1 MIRRSGSF
9 AVLTRWGWRGI
20 KPVLVSAEPVKLDR
34 SSWFKIQLSFCKT
47 KQKIKRI
54 RKSSKERFSHDER
67 ERLAATAFTP
77 HRVDGLMSW
86 QESFTHDAAGNL
98 TGPLTVTSGNRLTR
112 AGNTRYEYDG
122 YGNRILEVT
131 GSEEHHYTW
140 DTQHRLTGYRCRVRG
155 QETAHYRY
163 QYDALGRRILKEDL
177 LARTARR
184 FFWQGE
190 RLLGECDAGRFWPGR
205 LPDNPQLQEALR
217 DASCRVWLYEDE
229 HDFRPLLMLCGR
241 EANAGVYHYVCDHL
255 GTPLELRDVRGGVVW
270 SAMLRSYGQV
280 HHADTAGINQPLRF
294 QGQYHDAE
302 SGLYYNRH
310 RYYDPG
316 VGRYLSPDPVGLDGG
331 LNLYA
336 YVPDPLGWIDPL
348 GLTGCS
354 ALFKSRNEA
363 FRAAKRDTG
372 IPMNQQPDRIFNPK
386 TGFYGDH
393 RNVPMTDSRKNPIID
408 SNGNQVWTREYQ
420 FTKTDESKIVIQD
433 HSAGHSYPNGIG
445 DQGRHLNIRPIE
457 NTLTGSVPDTLDH
470 YEF

>member
-1 MIRRSGSF
+1 RAREYTPDARSLIS
-9 AVLTRWGWRGI
+9 
-20 KPVLVSAEPVKLDR
+20 
-34 SSWFKIQLSFCKT
+34 
-47 KQKIKRI
+47 RI
-54 RKSSKERFSHDER
+54 TDTATGEWHFSHDER

-177 LARTARR
+177 LASTARR

-190 RLLGECDAGRFWPGR
+190 RLLGERDAGRFWPGR

-336 YVPDPLGWIDPL
+336 YVPDPLGWVDPL
-348 GLTGCS
+348 GLTACPKNVKTLLEGPQGTVITVKS
-354 ALFKSRNEA
+354 KQEAHDLLMEVFPDAQKVRGIGSQDATGIRKKHKMEQFK
-363 FRAAKRDTG
+363 KRDGTV
-372 IPMNQQPDRIFNPK
+372 R
-386 TGFYGDH
+386 Y
-393 RNVPMTDSRKNPIID
+393 RKDYPID
-408 SNGNQVWTREYQ
+408 SNTGRVY
-420 FTKTDESKIVIQD
+420 
-433 HSAGHSYPNGIG
+433 GHDDPKGTGHGSLPHI
-445 DQGRHLNIRPIE
+445 NIKRSDGTMVRIDID
-457 NTLTGSVPDTLDH
+457 G
-470 YEF
+470 

>member
-1 MIRRSGSF
+1 
-9 AVLTRWGWRGI
+9 
-20 KPVLVSAEPVKLDR
+20 
-34 SSWFKIQLSFCKT
+34 
-47 KQKIKRI
+47 
-54 RKSSKERFSHDER
+54 
-67 ERLAATAFTP
+67 
-77 HRVDGLMSW
+77 MSW
-86 QESFTHDAAGNL
+86 QESFSHDAAGNL
-98 TGPLTVTSGNRLTR
+98 TGPLTVTSGNRLR
-112 AGNTRYEYDG
+112 HAGDTRYEYDG

-294 QGQYHDAE
+294 QGQYHDGE

-331 LNLYA
+331 LNLYS
-336 YVPDPLGWIDPL
+336 YVPNPLQYIDPL
-348 GLTGCS
+348 GLCKDDII
-354 ALFKSRNEA
+354 FKASKWQGKGDYPGVDDWQLGTLNKGDIIYGGVPGQTEFYLSQSTLNEA
-363 FRAAKRDTG
+363 EGSMSSLWKSAQVKPHDVFGYRPQVQAYEVLKDTDIATSVVTANPHLGEGGAIQYFVKDYQVVLRATG
-372 IPMNQQPDRIFNPK
+372 K
-386 TGFYGDH
+386 
-393 RNVPMTDSRKNPIID
+393 PI
-408 SNGNQVWTREYQ
+408 GL
-420 FTKTDESKIVIQD
+420 K
-433 HSAGHSYPNGIG
+433 
-445 DQGRHLNIRPIE
+445 
-457 NTLTGSVPDTLDH
+457 
-470 YEF
+470 